1 MKKVASAVV
10 IVFVVMS
17 VLVGCAGNGEL
28 KEMSKEAIGYLAE
41 ENEEGFKEL
50 FHPNYRNFDFDV
62 YKKSLPLTPD
72 ELSEAI
78 KRFQTLNFH
87 LETVKSGET
96 RTKTTSAE
104 YKVVT
109 ESKKTY
115 YIVAKYLID
124 GDGDGFSQF
133 SVTLVGSDK
142 K

>member
-41 ENEEGFKEL
+41 ENEEAFKEL
-50 FHPNYRNFDFDV
+50 FHPNHRNFDFDV
-62 YKKSLPLTPD
+62 YKKNLPLTPD

-96 RTKTTSAE
+96 RAKTTSAE